1 MLNGKGVMAM
11 SDILLY
17 LAISIPVITFVVL
30 YAYYDGISEGR
41 KQQEKEDAKLKAA
54 QEEAMKS
61 NQTITFV
68 IPEPNPMEEALTIA
82 NRESFQIDMGAMEAY
97 RLLEDTARRH
107 LYDPTPTADYMDAE
121 WNV

>member
-1 MLNGKGVMAM
+1 MAM
-11 SDILLY
+11 TEMQAFLA
-17 LAISIPVITFVVL
+17 LAITVIILCATI
-30 YAYYDGISEGR
+30 AYCEGISAGR
-41 KQQEKEDAKLKAA
+41 KQQKKEDAKLKAA

-82 NRESFQIDMGAMEAY
+82 NRESFQMDMGAMEAY